1 MGSGSHRVARA
12 APGLR
17 VIREEEEEYLHGLC
31 SEDAGMSEGSTGMT
45 RQSNQ
50 QKVEAMAMA
59 MAMMMM
65 MMMDRDDRWEYNQY
79 M

>member
-1 MGSGSHRVARA
+1 MGGGSHRVARA

-17 VIREEEEEYLHGLC
+17 VIREEEEYLHGLC
-31 SEDAGMSEGSTGMT
+31 SEDAGTSEGSTGMT

-65 MMMDRDDRWEYNQY
+65 MMMMDRDDR
-79 M
+79 